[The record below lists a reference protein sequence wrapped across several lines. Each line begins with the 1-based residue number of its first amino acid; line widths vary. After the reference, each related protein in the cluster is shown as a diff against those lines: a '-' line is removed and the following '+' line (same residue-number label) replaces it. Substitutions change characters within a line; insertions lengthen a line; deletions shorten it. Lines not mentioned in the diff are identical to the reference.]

1 MQPIFNRCALRE
13 GDGIHILS
21 LHSKFA
27 EKQRALTGSAGSHDT
42 CVIDRARYLGESTMK
57 PPRAHLTRL
66 ADYEAKAERGEI
78 LISVLRIPDLT
89 GEERGYIAN
98 MWMAKVKGTLYD
110 FVGIAKLGIKLGVRD
125 WTPEDSRFQK
135 RALGWEFA
143 NWCTEGWAKAI
154 REAGK
159 YFPNVAARDPFA
171 DKKNPT
177 PRTVENRVRDRR
189 LVDVSGE
196 CLTAYGQQFRLVIP
210 EIL

>member
-1 MQPIFNRCALRE
+1 MPRIFNVNSILP

-21 LHSKFA
+21 LRSKFA
-27 EKQRALTGSAGSHDT
+27 DKQRALTGSAGSHDT
-42 CVIDRARYLGESTMK
+42 CVVNNAWLGESTMK
-57 PPRAHLTRL
+57 PPFAHLTAL

-89 GEERGYIAN
+89 LPERWGISQA
-98 MWMAKVKGTLYD
+98 WCERVRGTLYD
-110 FVGIAKLGIKLGVRD
+110 FAGIAKLGLKLGVRN
-125 WTPEDSRFQK
+125 WTPEDSRFHK

-159 YFPNVAARDPFA
+159 LFKNVAARDPFA

-177 PRTVENRVRDRR
+177 PRTVENRVRDGR
-189 LVDVSGE
+189 LIDVSGS

>member
-1 MQPIFNRCALRE
+1 MQPIFNTSAILP

-21 LHSKFA
+21 LRSKFA
-27 EKQRALTGSAGSHDT
+27 EKQRALTGSIGSHDT
-42 CVIDRARYLGESTMK
+42 CVINSAWLGESTMK
-57 PPRAHLTRL
+57 PPRAHLTAL

-89 GEERGYIAN
+89 LPERWEISHQ
-98 MWMAKVKGTLYD
+98 WCDVVRGTFYD
-110 FVGIAKLGIKLGVRD
+110 FGGIGRLWLKERLTKALPKTSP
-125 WTPEDSRFQK
+125 WFEQ
-135 RALGWEFA
+135 ALGWEWA
-143 NWCTEGWAKAI
+143 HWCTEGWAKAI

-159 YFPNVAARDPFA
+159 FYKNVAARDPFA
-171 DKKNPT
+171 DKENPT

-196 CLTAYGQQFRLVIP
+196 CLTAYGQQFRLAIP

>member
-1 MQPIFNRCALRE
+1 MQPIFNTSAILP
-13 GDGIHILS
+13 GDGIHVLS
-21 LHSKFA
+21 LRSKFA
-27 EKQRALTGSAGSHDT
+27 DKQRALTGSVGSHDT
-42 CVIDRARYLGESTMK
+42 CVINSAWLGESTMK
-57 PPRAHLTRL
+57 PPFAHLTAL
-66 ADYEAKAERGEI
+66 ADYEAKADRGEI

-89 GEERGYIAN
+89 LPERWEISN
-98 MWMAKVKGTLYD
+98 QWCCVVRGTFYD
-110 FVGIAKLGIKLGVRD
+110 FAGIAKLGIKLGVRD
-125 WTPEDSRFQK
+125 WTPEDSRFHK

-177 PRTVENRVRDRR
+177 PRTVENRVRDGR

-196 CLTAYGQQFRLVIP
+196 CLTQYGQQFRLAIP

>member
-1 MQPIFNRCALRE
+1 MQPIFNTSAILP
-13 GDGIHILS
+13 GDGIHVLS
-21 LHSKFA
+21 LRSKFA
-27 EKQRALTGSAGSHDT
+27 DKQRALTGSVGSHDT
-42 CVIDRARYLGESTMK
+42 CVINSAWLGESTMK
-57 PPRAHLTRL
+57 PPFAHLTAL
-66 ADYEAKAERGEI
+66 ADYEAKADRGEI

-89 GEERGYIAN
+89 LPERWEISN
-98 MWMAKVKGTLYD
+98 QWCCVVRGTFYD
-110 FVGIAKLGIKLGVRD
+110 FAGIAKLGLKLGVRD
-125 WTPEDSRFQK
+125 WTPEDSRFHK

-143 NWCTEGWAKAI
+143 NWCTEGWARAI

-159 YFPNVAARDPFA
+159 FYANLAARDPFA